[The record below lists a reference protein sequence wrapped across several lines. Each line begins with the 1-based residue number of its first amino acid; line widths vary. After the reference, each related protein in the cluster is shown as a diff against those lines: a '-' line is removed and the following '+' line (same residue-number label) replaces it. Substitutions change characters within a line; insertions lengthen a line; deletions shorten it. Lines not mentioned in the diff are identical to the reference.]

1 MRSGRRFVDY
11 VNVFPI
17 EKAYLCWFNQY
28 HDRGNRGKLG
38 KWLDRPEYVFFG
50 FSAPVTCT
58 YLRSRLGTH
67 NLQMELGRWQDC
79 RPAGGRVING
89 FVGAVTCKLLMMSA
103 IWCLS
108 ARIWNDLELGSICKQ
123 LFICLF
129 VVYGILHYIST
140 HLVHC
145 LRPMD
150 GQERRDSV
158 WLTISAIFE
167 FTT

>member
-1 MRSGRRFVDY
+1 MSPRKA
-11 VNVFPI
+11 I
-17 EKAYLCWFNQY
+17 EKVTNLIGMLPIFFATAIWF
-28 HDRGNRGKLG
+28 DRG

-108 ARIWNDLELGSICKQ
+108 ARIWNGSN
-123 LFICLF
+123 
-129 VVYGILHYIST
+129 
-140 HLVHC
+140 
-145 LRPMD
+145 
-150 GQERRDSV
+150 
-158 WLTISAIFE
+158 
-167 FTT
+167 